1 MKKQEYKLNNISF
14 TKAVEIGVV
23 DSRFC
28 LDASAYTYHCLIL
41 TFLHSSVY
49 FSELKFSILARQSAN
64 NHVRSME

>member
-28 LDASAYTYHCLIL
+28 LDVSAYTYHCLIL
-41 TFLHSSVY
+41 TFRDSSVY
-49 FSELKFSILARQSAN
+49 FSELKFPILARQSAN